1 MDAITIPGAGS
12 GYGRS
17 PTPAASPR
25 RQTGT
30 ATPCDVYAPDV
41 CRMAAP
47 VNHAQN
53 STNLRDRRQQ
63 ADGDIA
69 TAFIKTFQDLRRPDT
84 NGAKR
89 IGKAKIG
96 QRIHQ
101 YNWREYFAPQTTLLH
116 GVMADG
122 PPAEPASG
130 GHYPSSPANIFIL
143 CRQPFGFCRGIIQ

>member
-1 MDAITIPGAGS
+1 MV
-12 GYGRS
+12 GR
-17 PTPAASPR
+17 R
-25 RQTGT
+25 RQQPARGGKQERQRSVMFTLL
-30 ATPCDVYAPDV
+30 VFV
-41 CRMAAP
+41 RMAAP

-63 ADGDIA
+63 ADSDIA
-69 TAFIKTFQDLRRPDT
+69 AAFIKTFQDLRRPDT

-122 PPAEPASG
+122 PLRLNQRQAVII
-130 GHYPSSPANIFIL
+130 HHLLQTFFIL
-143 CRQPFGFCRGIIQ
+143 CRQPFGFCRSIIQVKPDHNA